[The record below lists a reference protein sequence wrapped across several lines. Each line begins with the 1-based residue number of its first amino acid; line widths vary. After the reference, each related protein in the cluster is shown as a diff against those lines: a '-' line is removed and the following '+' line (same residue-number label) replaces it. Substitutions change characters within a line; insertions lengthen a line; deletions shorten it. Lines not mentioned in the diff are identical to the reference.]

1 MPFTFY
7 LSSENQLSIQD
18 VEVLQ
23 NAARANDTG
32 NIIIGD
38 RQLSV
43 RYQSAMDAFIVN
55 PVQGELYS
63 GLNNT
68 ALDDVLSL
76 ADVIES
82 RLNGGSSFLDVFDR
96 YMIQTMQTMMN
107 GNESE
112 PESLATRLSSSAF
125 SVSPEDIS
133 CIPEALQCP
142 ITLAIPERGVFL
154 RNSEESSVCSLYDE
168 NALSRIIND
177 GGHHPLSREP
187 ITASMIVK
195 SEDCIFDASKGN
207 FIIKD
212 S

>member
-107 GNESE
+107 GNEG
-112 PESLATRLSSSAF
+112 ESWIVSDSIIFKCFFGF
-125 SVSPEDIS
+125 S
-133 CIPEALQCP
+133 
-142 ITLAIPERGVFL
+142 
-154 RNSEESSVCSLYDE
+154 
-168 NALSRIIND
+168 
-177 GGHHPLSREP
+177 
-187 ITASMIVK
+187 
-195 SEDCIFDASKGN
+195 
-207 FIIKD
+207 
-212 S
+212 

>member
-63 GLNNT
+63 GLNNCF
-68 ALDDVLSL
+68 
-76 ADVIES
+76 
-82 RLNGGSSFLDVFDR
+82 G
-96 YMIQTMQTMMN
+96 
-107 GNESE
+107 
-112 PESLATRLSSSAF
+112 
-125 SVSPEDIS
+125 
-133 CIPEALQCP
+133 
-142 ITLAIPERGVFL
+142 
-154 RNSEESSVCSLYDE
+154 
-168 NALSRIIND
+168 
-177 GGHHPLSREP
+177 
-187 ITASMIVK
+187 
-195 SEDCIFDASKGN
+195 
-207 FIIKD
+207 
-212 S
+212 